1 MKFLYWLRDH
11 LVTADAVYG
20 LILYSALIVVLT
32 DDHDALDTF
41 VISTGTIVVF
51 WAAHVY
57 AGTIATHRGP
67 DGKPQSMGKAF
78 RHTIKHVSGM
88 LYAAILP
95 AAVLL
100 LSVFGI
106 ISKDEAVDD
115 ALNLVVLLLAV
126 LGYFSFAQRGSK
138 IWVRILGAI
147 GTGFFG
153 IIILLLNA
161 IVH

>member
-20 LILYSALIVVLT
+20 LILYSALIVVLV
-32 DDHDALDTF
+32 DDHSAEETF
-41 VISTGTIVVF
+41 VVSGVTLIVF

-67 DGKPQSMGKAF
+67 DGKPQSMGTAF
-78 RHTIKHVSGM
+78 RRTIAHVSSM
-88 LYAAILP
+88 LYAAVLP

-100 LSVFGI
+100 LSVFGV

-153 IIILLLNA
+153 IIILLLNV

>member
-20 LILYSALIVVLT
+20 LILYSALLVVLV
-32 DDHDALDTF
+32 DDHDAAETF
-41 VISTGTIVVF
+41 LTSSVTLIVF

-67 DGKPQSMGKAF
+67 DGKPQSMRRAF
-78 RHTIKHVSGM
+78 VHTITHVSGM
-88 LYAAILP
+88 LYASIIP
-95 AAVLL
+95 AVLVL
-100 LSVFGI
+100 LGVFGVWGKEE
-106 ISKDEAVDD
+106 SVDN
-115 ALNLVVLLLAV
+115 ALDVVVLLLGV
-126 LGYFSFAQRGSK
+126 LGYFSFAQRGAK

-147 GTGFFG
+147 GTALFG
-153 IIILLLNA
+153 VVIIILNA